1 MVRFSAS
8 AASAVERFFQLS
20 LLGLVA
26 SGFLAV
32 AGSGFIDTP
41 TIVLVCAGLLMRA
54 LLVSGWLQFDLP
66 EIAINIL
73 TVSYIGFFAADYFYL
88 SRGLLAAT
96 VHLVCFLAVMKI
108 LTARTNRDY
117 LYTSAIALMEL
128 VAAAMISIN
137 LNFFAFLAIY
147 MVCAIAAFMSAEIRR
162 SLQKAGHIAR
172 GERIR
177 FSPRLALVTALVTA
191 GILVLTAGLFI
202 VLPRTANAAFRRAM
216 STRLHVTG
224 FASEVTLGQVGEI
237 QKDSWAVLHVRPFSD
252 RMPADL
258 KWRGAALSRFDGKR
272 WSDPWFDGRTPLS
285 QRTPIALADDW
296 QRSRTDGQRFS
307 YGVDLKASDSDAL
320 FVAGV
325 PEFLNIEHTRVIRT
339 ATDGFRVASG
349 GAGDIRYEVSSFVP
363 QPSAKRR
370 WSPDLALPER
380 DKARYLQLPPLDPRI
395 PELAL
400 DLAGPGGEGE
410 RAAMLESAL
419 RARYLYTLQLPATEP
434 ADPLADFLF
443 NRKKGHCEYFA
454 SAMTVML
461 RTLGIPARLVNG
473 FQSGTFNPLSGL
485 YVIRASDAHSWVEAF
500 LPGMGWTVFDPT
512 PPAPRAANMALSTR
526 VGLFLDAADT
536 FWQAW
541 VVNYDL
547 GRQIVL
553 AQRLEEHTRGA
564 HWNFTPD
571 FRAWRTKAGASLSR
585 YGTVL
590 FALAAAFA
598 LLIWTGPVVLRSLQT
613 WRHARKIRSG
623 RLSPSDATVLY
634 QRMLNVM
641 KRRGYQKPP
650 WFTPAEFAA
659 TLPASDVASVV
670 EEFTNGYQALRFGGD
685 LEEAQR
691 LGVLLVQ
698 LEKL

>member
-1 MVRFSAS
+1 MQRFSAS
-8 AASAVERFFQLS
+8 AAGAVERFFQLS

-32 AGSGFIDTP
+32 AGSGFLDTP
-41 TIVLVCAGLLMRA
+41 TIVLVCAGLAVRA
-54 LLVSGWLQFDLP
+54 LLVSGWLQFELP
-66 EIAINIL
+66 EIAINL
-73 TVSYIGFFAADYFYL
+73 VTVSYIAFFAADYFYL
-88 SRGLLAAT
+88 SRGLLEAT

-117 LYTSAIALMEL
+117 VYTSAIALMEL
-128 VAAAMISIN
+128 VAAAMISVN
-137 LNFFAFLAIY
+137 LNFFAFLALY
-147 MVCAIAAFMSAEIRR
+147 LVCAIAAFMSAEIRR
-162 SLQKAGHIAR
+162 SLQKAGHVAR

-177 FSPRLALVTALVTA
+177 FSPRLAMVTGLVTA

-202 VLPRTANAAFRRAM
+202 MLPRTANAAFRHAL

-252 RMPADL
+252 RMPSNL

-272 WSDPWFDGRTPLS
+272 WSDPWFDGRVALS

-339 ATDGFRVASG
+339 ATDGFRVASA

-363 QPSAKRR
+363 QPGSKRR
-370 WSPDLALPER
+370 WSPDLLLSAPER
-380 DKARYLQLPPLDPRI
+380 ARYLQLPPLDPRI

-400 DLAGPGGEGE
+400 DLAGRGTEPE
-410 RAAMLESAL
+410 RAAMLEGAL
-419 RARYLYTLQLPATEP
+419 RARYLYTLQLPTTAP

-443 NRKKGHCEYFA
+443 IRKKGHCEYFA

-473 FQSGTFNPLSGL
+473 FESGTFNPLSGL

-500 LPGMGWTVFDPT
+500 LPGEGWTVFDPT
-512 PPAPRAANMALSTR
+512 PPAPRAAAMGLSTR
-526 VGLFLDAADT
+526 VALFLDAADT
-536 FWQAW
+536 FWQEW

-547 GRQIVL
+547 GRQITL
-553 AQRLEEHTRGA
+553 AQRLEENTRGA
-564 HWNFTPD
+564 HWTFAPD
-571 FRAWRTKAGASLSR
+571 FHAWRTKLGASMSR
-585 YGTVL
+585 YGVML
-590 FALAAAFA
+590 FAMVAACA
-598 LLIWTGPVVLRSLQT
+598 LLVWAGPVV
-613 WRHARKIRSG
+613 WRFVQAWLHARKIRGG
-623 RLSPSDATVLY
+623 RLSPADATLLY
-634 QRMLNVM
+634 KRMLKVM

-659 TLPASDVASVV
+659 TLPLSDVASAV

-685 LEEAQR
+685 LAAAQR
-691 LGVLLVQ
+691 LGVLLGQ